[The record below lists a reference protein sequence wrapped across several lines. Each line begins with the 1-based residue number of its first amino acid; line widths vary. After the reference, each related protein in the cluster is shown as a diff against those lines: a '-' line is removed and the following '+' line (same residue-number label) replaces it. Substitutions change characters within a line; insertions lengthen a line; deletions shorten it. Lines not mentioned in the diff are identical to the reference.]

1 MVLWQVV
8 RLCKGNYHFDFQF
21 SGYQCV
27 VHLWIVHPEVSVES
41 GQHYTVSHFQSLEGH
56 SAPITCLEF
65 SESASLLASGCKAG
79 SVRIWDL
86 KVWIMHTDRVK
97 SCVELR
103 LLLCNLKKCT

>member
-1 MVLWQVV
+1 M
-8 RLCKGNYHFDFQF
+8 
-21 SGYQCV
+21 
-27 VHLWIVHPEVSVES
+27 VHLWIVHSEVSAES
-41 GQHYTVSHFQSLEGH
+41 ESSGRCDYVSHVQSLKGH

-86 KVWIMHTDRVK
+86 KVWMVHTERVN

-103 LLLCNLKKCT
+103 RL